1 MNRET
6 LERVFQLASD
16 VPGDVQ
22 QFCSAIWEVTA
33 PGQTFGED
41 SIPRALERIW
51 EEEQRSNEDIV
62 SNLTALQQRSL
73 VTLAANPDLTP
84 TAGAFVTKVGSGVQG
99 GSIFKAFERLTE
111 QGVLMKKGTKY
122 HFVNPY
128 FREWVK
134 HRFAVDAA

>member
-1 MNRET
+1 
-6 LERVFQLASD
+6 
-16 VPGDVQ
+16 
-22 QFCSAIWEVTA
+22 
-33 PGQTFGED
+33 
-41 SIPRALERIW
+41 
-51 EEEQRSNEDIV
+51 
-62 SNLTALQQRSL
+62 

-84 TAGAFVTKVGSGVQG
+84 TAGEFVAKVGGGAQG
-99 GSIFKAFERLTE
+99 GSIFKVFERLAE